1 MPRWRVASRRLTRR
15 SLPLTMAVV
24 VLAFVA
30 ATVYSQLLLTSDVD
44 ALDIAGNSAPGIAAL
59 ADARGELR
67 LLGAIAA
74 TSDGRGDWAAHR
86 RRLERALADFA
97 RTPDYPGEAAL
108 AADVRE
114 RLTRLDA
121 LAADAPHAAEV
132 AAAVDGLD
140 GALFRLSELN
150 RRHLVDAAQ
159 SITRSAR
166 RRSLYAFLLDG
177 IAIVIAF
184 FATLLSVRTVGRYF
198 RTMDRRKRELE
209 HLAIQVGHDIANP
222 LAPIQVALHQAAARA
237 DETERAG
244 LDRAQRSLG
253 RIRETIDR
261 LVAFA
266 KAGLPPQVPRPRSP
280 LRPALVEAARA
291 AGCAAAAD
299 ADADIEVPFDEPR
312 LRALLGDFFAGSAQP
327 GGPPPAAI
335 EVTRAPRHVRIAVVR
350 GGGAGDL
357 GDPFDPQLHFPGSDL
372 PGIDLR
378 LASVRRHVEAAG
390 GVVGA
395 RRTRRGDELWMELPY
410 A

>member
-1 MPRWRVASRRLTRR
+1 MPRWRVASRKLTRR

-67 LLGAIAA
+67 ALGGLAVR
-74 TSDGRGDWAAHR
+74 SDGRGDWAAHR

-150 RRHLVDAAQ
+150 RRHLVEAAQ
-159 SITRSAR
+159 SITRGAR
-166 RRSLYAFLLDG
+166 RRSFYAFLLDG
-177 IAIVIAF
+177 VAIVIAF

-198 RTMDRRKRELE
+198 RAMDRRKRELE

-222 LAPIQVALHQAAARA
+222 LAPIQVALHQASARA

-244 LDRAQRSLG
+244 LERAQRSLG

-266 KAGLPPQVPRPRSP
+266 KAGLPPPMPRARSA

-291 AGCAAAAD
+291 AGCAAD

-312 LRALLGDFFAGSAQP
+312 LRALLGDFFGGSARP
-327 GGPPPAAI
+327 GGPPPVAI

-350 GGGAGDL
+350 GGDGEL

-378 LASVRRHVEAAG
+378 LASVRRHVEAG
-390 GVVGA
+390 GGGVGA
-395 RRTRRGDELWMELPY
+395 RRTRRGDELWIELPY